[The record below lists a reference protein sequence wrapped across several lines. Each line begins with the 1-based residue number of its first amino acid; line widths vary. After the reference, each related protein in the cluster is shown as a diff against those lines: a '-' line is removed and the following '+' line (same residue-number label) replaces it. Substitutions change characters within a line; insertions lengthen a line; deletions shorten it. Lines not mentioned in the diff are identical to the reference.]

1 MLRAT
6 RRRSDLLPAL
16 LFLLASSLLAP
27 ALVVAQDWGDDDD
40 WQPNEN
46 QLGGRTTAG
55 PPTTPWSL
63 RAGAGFTVDP
73 DHFLLNFEV
82 PYRFD
87 QYVAV
92 GPMIQVGLADDRYLI
107 APTANLTITG
117 ANLFEGEMARF
128 EPNLFAGIGFAVID
142 NDERGG
148 ANRDSGFLVN
158 AGVGLDYLLSD
169 RLTIGS
175 RMIFNFL
182 PGGTL
187 DETFFYSWEIAGVRL
202 NF

>member
-1 MLRAT
+1 MLRMT
-6 RRRSDLLPAL
+6 RSTSDLLLALAL
-16 LFLLASSLLAP
+16 LLFSSILAP
-27 ALVVAQDWGDDDD
+27 AFAPAQDWGAEDD

-46 QLGGRTTAG
+46 QLGGQTTAG

-63 RAGAGFTVDP
+63 RAGVGFTVDP
-73 DHFLLNFEV
+73 DNFLLNIEL

-87 QYVAV
+87 PYIAA
-92 GPMIQVGLADDRYLI
+92 GPMVQIGLGDDRYVV
-107 APTANLTITG
+107 APTANLTLTG
-117 ANLFEGEMARF
+117 ANLFEGAMARF
-128 EPNLFAGIGFAVID
+128 EPNLFAGIGFAVIG
-142 NDERGG
+142 NKERGG
-148 ANRDSGFLVN
+148 ANRDAGFLVN

-187 DETFFYSWEIAGVRL
+187 DETFFYSWEVAGVRL

>member
-1 MLRAT
+1 MLRVT
-6 RRRSDLLPAL
+6 RSP
-16 LFLLASSLLAP
+16 FLLLVALTCLCPGLAFG
-27 ALVVAQDWGDDDD
+27 QDWGSDDDV
-40 WQPNEN
+40 QPTGT

-55 PPTTPWSL
+55 PPTTPWSF

-73 DHFLLNFEV
+73 DNFLLNFEV

-87 QYVAV
+87 PYVSA
-92 GPMIQVGLADDRYLI
+92 GPMMQVGLGEDRYLV
-107 APTANLTITG
+107 APTANLTIHG
-117 ANLFEGEMARF
+117 ANLFEGDLARF
-128 EPNLFAGIGFAVID
+128 EPNVFAGIGFAVIK
-142 NDERGG
+142 NGQRGG
-148 ANRDSGFLVN
+148 ANRDAGFLMN
-158 AGVGLDYLLSD
+158 AGFGLDYILSD

-187 DETFFYSWEIAGVRL
+187 DETFYYSWEIAGVRL

>member
-1 MLRAT
+1 MLRMT
-6 RRRSDLLPAL
+6 RSRSILILAL
-16 LFLLASSLLAP
+16 ACLSAGPGA
-27 ALVVAQDWGDDDD
+27 AQDWGSDDD

-63 RAGAGFTVDP
+63 RAGVGFTADP
-73 DHFLLNFEV
+73 DNFLMNFEL

-87 QYVAV
+87 PYVAA
-92 GPMIQVGLADDRYLI
+92 GPMLQVGLGDDRYLV

-128 EPNLFAGIGFAVID
+128 EPNLFAGIGFAVIE
-142 NDERGG
+142 NSERGG
-148 ANRDSGFLVN
+148 ANRGAGFLVN
-158 AGVGLDYLLSD
+158 AGVGLDYILSD

>member
-1 MLRAT
+1 MLRESL
-6 RRRSDLLPAL
+6 RVSL
-16 LFLLASSLLAP
+16 LFLALAGLAASP
-27 ALVVAQDWGDDDD
+27 GFAQDWGGDDD

-63 RAGAGFTVDP
+63 RAGVGFTSDP
-73 DHFLLNFEV
+73 DNFLLNFEL

-87 QYVAV
+87 QYVSV
-92 GPMIQVGLADDRYLI
+92 GPMVQVGLGDDRYI
-107 APTANLTITG
+107 VAPTANLTITG

-128 EPNLFAGIGFAVID
+128 EPNIFSGIGFAVIS
-142 NDERGG
+142 NRQRGG
-148 ANRDSGFLVN
+148 ANRDAGFLVN
-158 AGVGLDYLLSD
+158 FGVGLDYIMSD

-187 DETFFYSWEIAGVRL
+187 DENFFYSWEVAGVRL

>member
-6 RRRSDLLPAL
+6 RSRSDFLPAL
-16 LFLLASSLLAP
+16 AFLLASSLLAP
-27 ALVVAQDWGDDDD
+27 GTVVAQDWGDDDD
-40 WQPNEN
+40 WQPNEPA
-46 QLGGRTTAG
+46 LGGRTTAG

-63 RAGAGFTVDP
+63 RAGMGFTVDP
-73 DHFLLNFEV
+73 DNFLLNFEV

-87 QYVAV
+87 PYVAA
-92 GPMIQVGLADDRYLI
+92 GPMIQVGLGDDRYLI
-107 APTANLTITG
+107 APTANLTLTG
-117 ANLFEGEMARF
+117 ANLFEGGMARF
-128 EPNLFAGIGFAVID
+128 EPNLFAGIGFAVIE
-142 NDERGG
+142 NGQRGG
-148 ANRDSGFLVN
+148 SNRDSGFLVN

-187 DETFFYSWEIAGVRL
+187 DETFFYSWEVAGVRL